1 MTSKNRLTAPGL
13 KLKRSQLMNNI
24 QGQQTGER
32 KLYPVLLLLIVSLV
46 AFSSAMNEL
55 NQVQTFTTQ
64 LGNLVASW
72 SDVVVPTVNAS
83 TPVVTRSCA
92 VTDLSLQEASRSDE
106 FRWNGTVA
114 PGAAIEVQGING
126 EIVAEPTGGSEVQV
140 VALKSSRRSDVNS
153 VKMKVVEHAGGVTIC
168 ALYPNEDGEYPANCG
183 PESEGKG
190 RSSNGRVKNNDVQ
203 VNFTV
208 RVPQR
213 VSFVGKTINGSITA
227 TSLNGNVIT
236 QTINGS
242 IKISTTGYAEAK
254 TINGEITARLGDS
267 NWPNALNFQTIN
279 GGINLEMPSGLSTSV
294 DAETLNG
301 SFTSDFPLT
310 ISTLTSKKHVKG
322 VIGPGGRDLVLRTLN
337 GSISLRIAG

>member
-1 MTSKNRLTAPGL
+1 
-13 KLKRSQLMNNI
+13 MNNI

-32 KLYPVLLLLIVSLV
+32 KLYRVLLLLIVSLA

-55 NQVQTFTTQ
+55 NQVQAFANQ
-64 LGNLVASW
+64 VGALVASW
-72 SDVVVPTVNAS
+72 SDAMVPTVNAS
-83 TPVVTRSCA
+83 TPVITRSCA
-92 VTDLSLQEASRSDE
+92 VTDLSSQEASRSDE

-114 PGAAIEVQGING
+114 AGAAIEVQGING

-140 VALKSSRRSDVNS
+140 IALKTSRRSDVNS

-168 ALYPNEDGEYPANCG
+168 ALYPNEDGEYPSSCG
-183 PESEGKG
+183 GDAKQRTTHG
-190 RSSNGRVKNNDVQ
+190 GIKNNDVQ

-213 VSFVGKTINGSITA
+213 VGFVGKTVNGSITA

-242 IKISTTGYAEAK
+242 IKISTSGYAEAK
-254 TINGEITARLGDS
+254 TINGDISARLGDS
-267 NWPNALNFQTIN
+267 NWSNALNFQTIN
-279 GGINLEMPSGLSTSV
+279 GGIDLELPSGLGASI

-301 SFTSDFPLT
+301 SFSSDFPLSIT
-310 ISTLTSKKHVKG
+310 TLTGRKHVKG
-322 VIGPGGRDLVLRTLN
+322 VIGVGGRELLLRTIN
-337 GSISLRIAG
+337 GSINLRIAG

>member
-1 MTSKNRLTAPGL
+1 
-13 KLKRSQLMNNI
+13 MNNI

-32 KLYPVLLLLIVSLV
+32 KLYSVLLLMIVSLA

-55 NQVQTFTTQ
+55 NQVQAFAGQ
-64 LGNLVASW
+64 VGNLVASW
-72 SDVVVPTVNAS
+72 SDVMVPTANAS
-83 TPVVTRSCA
+83 TAVITRSCA
-92 VTDLSLQEASRSDE
+92 VTDLSSQEASRSDE

-114 PGAAIEVQGING
+114 AGAAIEVKGING

-140 VALKSSRRSDVNS
+140 IALKTSRRSDVNS

-168 ALYPNEDGEYPANCG
+168 ALYPNEDGEYPASCG
-183 PESEGKG
+183 PDSDGKG
-190 RSSNGRVKNNDVQ
+190 RGRVKNNDVQ

-213 VSFVGKTINGSITA
+213 VGFVGKTVNGSITA

-242 IKISTTGYAEAK
+242 IKISTSGYAEAK
-254 TINGEITARLGDS
+254 TINGDISARLGDS
-267 NWPNALNFQTIN
+267 NWSNALNFQTIN
-279 GGINLEMPSGLSTSV
+279 GGINLELPSGLGASI

-301 SFTSDFPLT
+301 SFSSDFPLSVT
-310 ISTLTSKKHVKG
+310 TLTGRKHVKG
-322 VIGPGGRDLVLRTLN
+322 VIGAGGRDLVLRTIN
-337 GSISLRIAG
+337 GSINLRIAG

>member
-1 MTSKNRLTAPGL
+1 
-13 KLKRSQLMNNI
+13 MNNI

-32 KLYPVLLLLIVSLV
+32 KLYRVLLLMIVSLA

-55 NQVQTFTTQ
+55 NQVQAFASQ
-64 LGNLVASW
+64 VGNLVASW
-72 SDVVVPTVNAS
+72 SDVMVPTANAS
-83 TPVVTRSCA
+83 TPVITRSCE
-92 VTDLSLQEASRSDE
+92 VTDLSSQEASRSDE

-114 PGAAIEVQGING
+114 AGAAIEVQGING

-140 VALKSSRRSDVNS
+140 IALKTSRRSDVNS

-168 ALYPNEDGEYPANCG
+168 ALYPNEDGEYPTSCG
-183 PESEGKG
+183 PDSDGKG
-190 RSSNGRVKNNDVQ
+190 RGRVKNNDVQ

-213 VSFVGKTINGSITA
+213 VGFVGKTVNGSITA

-242 IKISTTGYAEAK
+242 IKISTSGYAEAK
-254 TINGEITARLGDS
+254 TINGDISARLGDS
-267 NWPNALNFQTIN
+267 NWSNALNFQTIN
-279 GGINLEMPSGLSTSV
+279 GGINLELPSGLGASI

-301 SFTSDFPLT
+301 SFSSDFPLSVT
-310 ISTLTSKKHVKG
+310 TLTGRKHVKG
-322 VIGPGGRDLVLRTLN
+322 VIGAGGRDLVLRTIN
-337 GSISLRIAG
+337 GSINLRIAC

>member
-1 MTSKNRLTAPGL
+1 
-13 KLKRSQLMNNI
+13 MNNI
-24 QGQQTGER
+24 QGQQTGQR
-32 KLYPVLLLLIVSLV
+32 KLYPVLLLLVVSLA
-46 AFSSAMNEL
+46 AFANAMNEL
-55 NQVQTFTTQ
+55 NEVQKFTGQVGD
-64 LGNLVASW
+64 LLAAW
-72 SDVVVPTVNAS
+72 SNEMVPTANAS
-83 TPVVTRSCA
+83 APVVTRSCA
-92 VTDLSLQEASRSDE
+92 VTDLSLQESSRSDE
-106 FRWNGTVA
+106 FRWNGTIA

-140 VALKSSRRSDVNS
+140 VALKTSRRSDVNS

-168 ALYPNEDGEYPANCG
+168 ALYPNEDGEYPGSCG
-183 PESEGKG
+183 PGDGKG

-227 TSLNGNVIT
+227 TSLTGNVNT

-242 IKISTTGYAEAK
+242 IKISTSGYAEAK
-254 TINGEITARLGDS
+254 TINGDINVRLGDS
-267 NWPNALNFQTIN
+267 NWPSALNFQTIN
-279 GGINLEMPSGLSTSV
+279 GGINLEMPSGVSTTV

-301 SFTSDFPLT
+301 SFSSDFPLT
-310 ISTLTSKKHVKG
+310 LTTLTSRKHVKG

-337 GSISLRIAG
+337 GSINLRIAS

>member
-1 MTSKNRLTAPGL
+1 
-13 KLKRSQLMNNI
+13 MNNI

-32 KLYPVLLLLIVSLV
+32 KLYRVLLLLIVSLA

-55 NQVQTFTTQ
+55 NQVKTFTSQ
-64 LGNLVASW
+64 VGDLMAAW
-72 SDVVVPTVNAS
+72 SDIMVPTVNAS
-83 TPVVTRSCA
+83 APVVPSSCA
-92 VTDLSLQEASRSDE
+92 VTNLPLQAQSRSDE

-126 EIVAEPTGGSEVQV
+126 EIVAEPSGGSEVQV
-140 VALKSSRRSDVNS
+140 VALKTSRRSDVNS

-168 ALYPNEDGEYPANCG
+168 ALYPNEDGEYPGNCG
-183 PESEGKG
+183 PDGDGKG
-190 RSSNGRVKNNDVQ
+190 RGRVKNNDVQ

-242 IKISTTGYAEAK
+242 IKISTSGYAEAK
-254 TINGEITARLGDS
+254 TINGDISARLGDS
-267 NWPNALNFQTIN
+267 NWSNALNFQTIN
-279 GGINLEMPSGLSTSV
+279 GGINLELPSGFSASI

-310 ISTLTSKKHVKG
+310 VTTLTGRKHVKG
-322 VIGPGGRDLVLRTLN
+322 VIGPGGRDLILKTIN
-337 GSISLRIAG
+337 GSISLRLAG

>member
-1 MTSKNRLTAPGL
+1 
-13 KLKRSQLMNNI
+13 MNNI
-24 QGQQTGER
+24 QGQQTRER
-32 KLYPVLLLLIVSLV
+32 KLYRVLLLLIVSLA

-55 NQVQTFTTQ
+55 NQVKTFTSQVGDLLAT
-64 LGNLVASW
+64 W
-72 SDVVVPTVNAS
+72 SDVMVPTVNAS
-83 TPVVTRSCA
+83 APVVTRSCA
-92 VTDLSLQEASRSDE
+92 VTTLPLPAQSRSDE

-114 PGAAIEVQGING
+114 QGAAIEVQGING
-126 EIVAEPTGGSEVQV
+126 EIVAEPSGGSEVQV
-140 VALKSSRRSDVNS
+140 VALKTSRRSDVNS

-168 ALYPNEDGEYPANCG
+168 ALYPNEDGDYPSSCG
-183 PESEGKG
+183 PDGDGKG
-190 RSSNGRVKNNDVQ
+190 HGRIKNNDVQ

-242 IKISTTGYAEAK
+242 IKISTSGYAEAK
-254 TINGEITARLGDS
+254 TINGDISARLGDS
-267 NWPNALNFQTIN
+267 NWSNALNFQTIN
-279 GGINLEMPSGLSTSV
+279 GGINLEIPSGLSTSV

-310 ISTLTSKKHVKG
+310 VTTLTGRKHVKG
-322 VIGPGGRDLVLRTLN
+322 VIGSGGRDLVLRTIN
-337 GSISLRIAG
+337 GSINLRLAG

>member
-1 MTSKNRLTAPGL
+1 
-13 KLKRSQLMNNI
+13 MNNI

-32 KLYPVLLLLIVSLV
+32 KLYSVLLLLIVSLA

-55 NQVQTFTTQ
+55 NQVQA
-64 LGNLVASW
+64 LASRVGNVVASW
-72 SDVVVPTVNAS
+72 SDVMVTTANAS
-83 TPVVTRSCA
+83 TPVITRSCA
-92 VTDLSLQEASRSDE
+92 VTDLASQEASRSDE

-114 PGAAIEVQGING
+114 AGAAIEVHGING

-140 VALKSSRRSDVNS
+140 IALKTSRRSDVNS

-168 ALYPNEDGEYPANCG
+168 ALYPNEDGEYPASCG
-183 PESEGKG
+183 PDSDGKG
-190 RSSNGRVKNNDVQ
+190 RGRIKNNDVQ

-213 VSFVGKTINGSITA
+213 VGFVGKTVNGSISA

-242 IKISTTGYAEAK
+242 IKISTSGYAEAK
-254 TINGEITARLGDS
+254 TINGDISARLGDS
-267 NWPNALNFQTIN
+267 NWSNVLNFQTIN
-279 GGINLEMPSGLSTSV
+279 GGINLELPAGLGASV

-301 SFTSDFPLT
+301 SFSSDFPLSVT
-310 ISTLTSKKHVKG
+310 TLTGRKHVKG
-322 VIGPGGRDLVLRTLN
+322 VIGAGGRDLVLRTIN
-337 GSISLRIAG
+337 GSINLRIAG

>member
-1 MTSKNRLTAPGL
+1 
-13 KLKRSQLMNNI
+13 MNNI

-32 KLYPVLLLLIVSLV
+32 KQYRVLLLLIVSLA

-55 NQVQTFTTQ
+55 NQVQAFASQ
-64 LGNLVASW
+64 VGNLVASW
-72 SDVVVPTVNAS
+72 SDVMVPTANAS
-83 TPVVTRSCA
+83 TPVITRSCA
-92 VTDLSLQEASRSDE
+92 ATDLSSQEASRSNE

-114 PGAAIEVQGING
+114 AGAAIEVQGING

-140 VALKSSRRSDVNS
+140 IALKTSRRSDVNS

-168 ALYPNEDGEYPANCG
+168 ALYPNEDGEYPASCG
-183 PESEGKG
+183 PDSDGKG
-190 RSSNGRVKNNDVQ
+190 RGRVKNNDVQ

-213 VSFVGKTINGSITA
+213 VGFVGKTVNGSITA

-242 IKISTTGYAEAK
+242 IKISTSGYAEAK
-254 TINGEITARLGDS
+254 TINGDISARLGDS
-267 NWPNALNFQTIN
+267 NWSNALNFQTIN
-279 GGINLEMPSGLSTSV
+279 GGINLELPSGLGASI

-301 SFTSDFPLT
+301 SFSSDFPLSVT
-310 ISTLTSKKHVKG
+310 TLTGRKHVKG
-322 VIGPGGRDLVLRTLN
+322 VIGAGGRDLVLRTIN
-337 GSISLRIAG
+337 GSINLRIAG

>member
-1 MTSKNRLTAPGL
+1 
-13 KLKRSQLMNNI
+13 MNNI

-32 KLYPVLLLLIVSLV
+32 KLYRVLLLLIVSLA
-46 AFSSAMNEL
+46 AFTSAMNEL
-55 NQVQTFTTQ
+55 NQVQAFASQ
-64 LGNLVASW
+64 VGNLVASW
-72 SDVVVPTVNAS
+72 SDVMVPTANAS
-83 TPVVTRSCA
+83 TPVITRSCA
-92 VTDLSLQEASRSDE
+92 VTDLSSQEASRSDE

-114 PGAAIEVQGING
+114 AGAAIEVQGING

-140 VALKSSRRSDVNS
+140 IALKTSRRSDVNS

-168 ALYPNEDGEYPANCG
+168 ALYPNEDGEYPGSCG
-183 PESEGKG
+183 GGDAKPRTTHGG
-190 RSSNGRVKNNDVQ
+190 IKNNDVQ

-213 VSFVGKTINGSITA
+213 VAFVGKTINGSITA
-227 TSLNGNVIT
+227 TSLSGNVNT

-279 GGINLEMPSGLSTSV
+279 GGINVELPSGLSTSV

-322 VIGPGGRDLVLRTLN
+322 VIGPGGRDLFLRTIN
-337 GSISLRIAG
+337 GSINLRIAG

>member
-1 MTSKNRLTAPGL
+1 
-13 KLKRSQLMNNI
+13 MNNI
-24 QGQQTGER
+24 QGKQTGER
-32 KLYPVLLLLIVSLV
+32 KQYRVLLLLIVSLA

-55 NQVQTFTTQ
+55 NQVQAFASQ
-64 LGNLVASW
+64 VGNLVASW
-72 SDVVVPTVNAS
+72 SDVMVPTANAS
-83 TPVVTRSCA
+83 TPVMTRSCA
-92 VTDLSLQEASRSDE
+92 VTDLSSQEASRSDE

-114 PGAAIEVQGING
+114 AGAAIEVQGING

-140 VALKSSRRSDVNS
+140 IALKTSRRSDVNS

-168 ALYPNEDGEYPANCG
+168 ALYPNEDGEYPSSCG
-183 PESEGKG
+183 SGGDAKPRTTHGG
-190 RSSNGRVKNNDVQ
+190 IKNNDVQ

-213 VSFVGKTINGSITA
+213 VAFVGKTINGSITA
-227 TSLNGNVIT
+227 TSLSANVNA

-254 TINGEITARLGDS
+254 TINGEISARLGDS

-279 GGINLEMPSGLSTSV
+279 GEINVELPSGLSTSV

-322 VIGPGGRDLVLRTLN
+322 VIGPGGRDLVLRTIN
-337 GSISLRIAG
+337 GSINLRIAG

>member
-1 MTSKNRLTAPGL
+1 
-13 KLKRSQLMNNI
+13 MNNI
-24 QGQQTGER
+24 QGQRPGER
-32 KLYPVLLLLIVSLV
+32 KLYLLLLIISLA

-55 NQVQTFTTQ
+55 NQVQAFASQ
-64 LGNLVASW
+64 VGKLAASW

-83 TPVVTRSCA
+83 SPVVTPSCA
-92 VTDLSLQEASRSDE
+92 VADLSLQEASRSDE

-114 PGAAIEVQGING
+114 PGAAIEIQGING

-140 VALKSSRRSDVNS
+140 IALKTSRRSDVNS

-168 ALYPNEDGEYPANCG
+168 ALYPNEDGEYPASCG
-183 PESEGKG
+183 SGGDAKPRTTHGGIK
-190 RSSNGRVKNNDVQ
+190 KNDVQ

-213 VSFVGKTINGSITA
+213 VAFVGKTINGSITA
-227 TSLNGNVIT
+227 TSLSGNVNT

-242 IKISTTGYAEAK
+242 IKISTSGYAEAK

-279 GGINLEMPSGLSTSV
+279 GGINVELPSGLSTSV

-322 VIGPGGRDLVLRTLN
+322 VIGPGGRDLFLRTIN
-337 GSISLRIAG
+337 GSINLRIAG